1 MFLDPQ
7 SNTIIKEWNNGRLS
21 LTVSLAIQAFAILL
35 TPDMPY
41 SCSDNHS
48 DL

>member
-1 MFLDPQ
+1 MSFDPQ
-7 SNTIIKEWNNGRLS
+7 SNTIRRVKYNGRLS
-21 LTVSLAIQAFAILL
+21 LTVSLAIQAVAILL

>member
-1 MFLDPQ
+1 MFFDPQ
-7 SNTIIKEWNNGRLS
+7 SNTIIRWNNGRLS
-21 LTVSLAIQAFAILL
+21 LTVSLAIQAVAILL